1 MIQGLPFKMTIADT
15 GYFSVP
21 DLVQQQKALADAM
34 LTQKLKKQIMS
45 QNIDANEIRNKMYP
59 LLQQSMIYKNNAMGQ
74 SRGYRDNLY
83 AQKVQ
88 AEIANALANKN
99 LREHQ
104 IDLVGENIKSKKMQN
119 EYLPD
124 TLKSKIEKSK
134 TDNSKIYDGVQKLS
148 QKDKLKL
155 NNRYLMLN
163 QLKSDIVKFAEKGAP
178 YNLSG
183 LQNIYNPSGAKEY
196 NADVSGLADRIA
208 KALNYQNTILGLQG
222 AYNQLERGKLESD
235 NHYKNR
241 ILSLASQVQD
251 EINITNKLRGVKE
264 DTQTKKQP
272 ETFPRTQVKDPYT
285 VRHALKK
292 GG

>member
-1 MIQGLPFKMTIADT
+1 MIQGLPFKMTVDDT

-59 LLQQSMIYKNNAMGQ
+59 LLQQSMIDKNNAIGQ

-99 LREHQ
+99 LREYQ
-104 IDLVGENIKSKKMQN
+104 TDLVGENIKSKKMQN
-119 EYLPD
+119 EYLPYA
-124 TLKSKIEKSK
+124 LKSKIEKPK
-134 TDNSKIYDGVQKLS
+134 TDNNKSSADVQKLS
-148 QKDKLKL
+148 PKDKLKL

-163 QLKSDIVKFAEKGAP
+163 QLKADIIKFAEKGAP
-178 YNLSG
+178 YNLAG
-183 LQNIYNPSGAKEY
+183 LQNIYNPSGVKEY
-196 NADVSGLADRIA
+196 NADVSGLADRVA
-208 KALNYQNTILGLQG
+208 KALNYQNTVLGLQG
-222 AYNQLERGKLESD
+222 AYNQLERGTFESD
-235 NHYKNR
+235 SHYKNR
-241 ILSLASQVQD
+241 ILSLANQIQD
-251 EINITNKLRGVKE
+251 EINITNKLRGIK
-264 DTQTKKQP
+264 QNMQAKKQSVT
-272 ETFPRTQVKDPYT
+272 ETRAQVKDPYD
-285 VRHALKK
+285 VRHALKT